1 MAQQTDIKKN
11 TVTSASGDGG
21 VTGRIELESAGGRP
35 ETKEEEIRAS
45 ARNISTQILS
55 LTRNGLFVSLRFLDV
70 ALCQFTYV
78 SAELTDLPFRV
89 RSVATTG
96 EHLVFDPKY
105 IIEQYLKDKKA
116 LSRDYLHIVLH
127 CIFRHPFVSSKLNA
141 EYWNLACDIA
151 VEATICELDLRQANV
166 QNAPE
171 IEAEI
176 SRIRGMVR
184 QMTAEHLY
192 RYFMSHEVSLKDLD
206 KWQKL
211 FTRDEHDIWWEVAR
225 RIEDEK
231 RKRAEEAEKEEMP
244 DESYEPEPSGNEE
257 DRKENEDEEQEENGE
272 EQDAGDNTDEDA
284 EGEGEDTGEEADQE
298 DGEEPPEEDFEDAAG
313 ESSDEEGEED
323 LEEEPDEE
331 EPEPEEDEYYEEY
344 GSTEGGEDPRGDAEG
359 DPNSE
364 HGDSGEE
371 SSGEGSGGGN
381 PGDEPEQTDEEGA
394 DRDNDTDTSDLEG
407 EDDGHKPENNNKDQ
421 QGEIRGQTR
430 QGVVDDSDHS
440 DPFGEQNQQGRS
452 EDTKSGGKGS
462 KNDTHSGEY
471 TAASGGGGSE
481 SQTAWEHSGEGQ
493 SLPGSGDKDPN
504 DRRMLDGGVNP
515 EDEIDNLEGE
525 IENKREAKAE
535 RGTNEMEQEQ
545 DKAPAYMHN
554 GEEQQELEDRW
565 KEISERVLVDLETSS
580 KEWGDKSDSMVQG
593 LKKINRDK
601 YDYRTFLQKFSTLK
615 EDIQLNDDEFDYVY
629 YTFGLDHYGNIPL
642 VEPLEYKEVKK
653 VRDFVIAIDTSGS
666 CAGEVVQKFLD
677 KTYSIFEQQEN
688 FFRKINL
695 HIIQC
700 DATIQSD
707 VKITNKEEF
716 KEYMR
721 NLEFHGFGGT
731 DFRPVFAYVN
741 EMLDR
746 NEFEDLKGLIYF
758 TDGNGTYPKKRP
770 PYETA
775 FIFVDD
781 DEFDYKVPSWA
792 MKLVLETSDITEE
805 VLI

>member
-1 MAQQTDIKKN
+1 M
-11 TVTSASGDGG
+11 
-21 VTGRIELESAGGRP
+21 TGRIELETTGGRP
-35 ETKEEEIRAS
+35 VSKEEEVRAS
-45 ARNISTQILS
+45 ARSISTQILS

-70 ALCQFTYV
+70 ALCQFAYV
-78 SAELTDLPFRV
+78 SSDMTDLPFRV
-89 RSVATTG
+89 RKLATTG
-96 EHLVFDPKY
+96 EHLVYDPKY

-127 CIFRHPFVSSKLNA
+127 CVFRHPFVSSKLNA

-151 VEATICELDLRQANV
+151 VEATICELNLRQTNV
-166 QNAPE
+166 QNTPE

-176 SRIRGMVR
+176 GRIRGMVR

-192 RYFMSHEVSLKDLD
+192 RYFMSHEVPLKDLD
-206 KWQKL
+206 RWQRL

-231 RKRAEEAEKEEMP
+231 RKKAEEAEKEDLP
-244 DESYEPEPSGNEE
+244 DESYEQEQQKPSGQDEE
-257 DRKENEDEEQEENGE
+257 DAQDEDSAEQEADTD
-272 EQDAGDNTDEDA
+272 DAGED
-284 EGEGEDTGEEADQE
+284 
-298 DGEEPPEEDFEDAAG
+298 DAAG
-313 ESSDEEGEED
+313 EAGEGDEEPEDEGEGADEEYPDEEGESSGDGDEEED
-323 LEEEPDEE
+323 QEEETGEDEEEEPYE
-331 EPEPEEDEYYEEY
+331 EYYEEY
-344 GSTEGGEDPRGDAEG
+344 GSSEGGDDPRGDADG

-364 HGDSGEE
+364 HSDSGEE

-394 DRDNDTDTSDLEG
+394 DRENDTDTSELEG
-407 EDDGHKPENNNKDQ
+407 EDDGHQPEGSKDR
-421 QGEIRGQTR
+421 QGELRGQTR
-430 QGVVDDSDHS
+430 QGVIDDSDHS
-440 DPFGEQNQQGRS
+440 DPFGDQDQKGRS
-452 EDTKSGGKGS
+452 EETKSGGKGS
-462 KNDTHSGEY
+462 KSDTHSGEY
-471 TAASGGGGSE
+471 SAASGGGGSE
-481 SQTAWEHSGEGQ
+481 SQAAWQHSGEGQ
-493 SLPGSGDKDPN
+493 SLPGSGEKDRN
-504 DRRMLDGGVNP
+504 DRRQLDGGVNP
-515 EDEIDNLEGE
+515 EDELEHLEGE

-535 RGTNEMEQEQ
+535 RGTNETEEPEQ
-545 DKAPAYMHN
+545 DRAPAFMHN

-580 KEWGDKSDSMVQG
+580 KEWGEKSDSMVQG

-629 YTFGLDHYGNIPL
+629 YTFGLARYGNIPL

-721 NLEFHGFGGT
+721 NLEFRGFGGT

-741 EMLDR
+741 EMLNR
-746 NEFEDLKGLIYF
+746 NEFDDLKGLIYF